1 MLSHKDHPLLAVP
14 FHEDVTGG
22 IATSLWL
29 LQGAVLF
36 VLLISIVNIANL
48 LLARSEARN
57 REVAIR
63 HALGANRRRL
73 IRQFITESVLLGAF
87 GGALGVLVSVWSVDA
102 ITTLI
107 PKNAPRLNEIQLD
120 GSAVIFAAACAI
132 GAALLFGLAPIL
144 HARKTDVHSSL
155 KDGGGRMTGSRTRL
169 RVRRA
174 LVIAEIVLAVMLVV
188 GCVVMV
194 RSFMKLQQV
203 DLGFDPSNTLTFGIE
218 LPEKTYADRTP
229 EVFWKR
235 AHDELEQVAGV
246 RGVAVLRD
254 LYPNRL
260 LIANSFS
267 IPGRPEKEGGRPINT
282 DHWQVV
288 TPGALELMGT
298 KLLRGRYIL
307 PSDTFESPGVLVVN
321 ESWANAFFPGEDPI
335 GKRVKIN
342 SWKDDPKAVEQTV
355 VGVVADLKT
364 KGLDQAPGTEVF
376 IPLYQYAQ
384 LSWRTPDKP
393 RSPGI
398 MFLAIKTVGDPNKV
412 LPGVQAKI
420 AEIDPTLPLFQVRT
434 LDNILW
440 EAVARPRFLAVILT
454 CFAALALLLAAV
466 GIYGVM
472 SHTVQQRTHEI
483 GLRVAL
489 GAQPK
494 QVALMVL
501 KQAGKLVLL
510 GVVVGIGLSIG
521 LEYALGKPL
530 HALFYG
536 ERLAEPVLLALVGLG
551 VTASAILATWIPV
564 RRATRVEPTVA
575 LRSE

>member
-1 MLSHKDHPLLAVP
+1 
-14 FHEDVTGG
+14 
-22 IATSLWL
+22 
-29 LQGAVLF
+29 
-36 VLLISIVNIANL
+36 
-48 LLARSEARN
+48 
-57 REVAIR
+57 
-63 HALGANRRRL
+63 
-73 IRQFITESVLLGAF
+73 
-87 GGALGVLVSVWSVDA
+87 
-102 ITTLI
+102 
-107 PKNAPRLNEIQLD
+107 
-120 GSAVIFAAACAI
+120 
-132 GAALLFGLAPIL
+132 
-144 HARKTDVHSSL
+144 
-155 KDGGGRMTGSRTRL
+155 
-169 RVRRA
+169 
-174 LVIAEIVLAVMLVV
+174 
-188 GCVVMV
+188 
-194 RSFMKLQQV
+194 
-203 DLGFDPSNTLTFGIE
+203 
-218 LPEKTYADRTP
+218 
-229 EVFWKR
+229 
-235 AHDELEQVAGV
+235 
-246 RGVAVLRD
+246 
-254 LYPNRL
+254 
-260 LIANSFS
+260 
-267 IPGRPEKEGGRPINT
+267 
-282 DHWQVV
+282 
-288 TPGALELMGT
+288 
-298 KLLRGRYIL
+298 
-307 PSDTFESPGVLVVN
+307 
-321 ESWANAFFPGEDPI
+321 
-335 GKRVKIN
+335 VKIN

-364 KGLDQAPGTEVF
+364 KGLDKAPGTEVF

-420 AEIDPTLPLFQVRT
+420 AQIDPTLPLFQVRT
-434 LDNILW
+434 LDNIMW

-501 KQAGKLVLL
+501 KQAGKLVLF
-510 GVVVGIGLSIG
+510 GVVVGIALSIG